1 LERAP
6 RDTSV
11 QILAVV
17 IAGFLAGDEQHV
29 PLLRHGQLILVKARH
44 RHGDT
49 VIVLT
54 HLCNVVGRPI
64 VELFDAACRLECV
77 DKSVEADARPEQRRK
92 VECCSHSHILLEATW
107 VQDAGIRP
115 AHRSRWWRPAP
126 LIWGSSRTISRGS
139 PAAGTI
145 VISRCYIVSM
155 QLESLSNDLGRD
167 RFHTW

>member
-1 LERAP
+1 MISKLEPALERAP
-6 RDTSV
+6 GDAAV

-29 PLLRHGQLILVKARH
+29 PLLRHGQFILVKARH
-44 RHGDT
+44 RHGDA

-54 HLCNVVGRPI
+54 HLGDVVGRPI
-64 VELFDAACRLECV
+64 VELLDAARRLKCV
-77 DKSVEADARPEQRRK
+77 DKTIEADARPEQRRK

-107 VQDAGIRP
+107 IQDAGIRP
-115 AHRSRWWRPAP
+115 AHRPRSWRPV
-126 LIWGSSRTISRGS
+126 LLVWGSSRTISRGS

-155 QLESLSNDLGRD
+155 QL
-167 RFHTW
+167 